1 VIIATGVAQTWKLS
15 GGFDGITETA
25 WGRTLLVKV
34 SVVAA
39 WVAAGGVSRWML
51 RHAGVATLGRT
62 VAVEAVLGIA
72 VVALAAGMV
81 GLAPQPTAESQ
92 VFSSTLTT
100 AGVIVDVIVTPG
112 QVGGNE
118 MHLVIT
124 PPGGSL
130 QPVAGATAR
139 VSLPERD
146 VPNAPVTLTA
156 EGSNHFGG
164 PLTLPYAGTWT
175 LELIIETEPGNSV
188 LLVTQVPIP

>member
-1 VIIATGVAQTWKLS
+1 
-15 GGFDGITETA
+15 
-25 WGRTLLVKV
+25 
-34 SVVAA
+34 
-39 WVAAGGVSRWML
+39 ML